1 MLTIDSLK
9 KSFGGIRALKGIDI
23 EVRKGSIHGIIGPN
37 GSGKTT
43 AFNCISGLFPPDS
56 GRIELDGKDITGL
69 DPEVIAGKG
78 IRRTF
83 QGGKLVNGLTVL
95 ENIMSGIYDF
105 SRKDVV
111 ETFFRLPFR
120 EARTEGT
127 IKEKSFEVMQLLG
140 VEEIAGRWAGDLVWA
155 ERQFVQIA
163 RAAVSSPKLLL
174 LDEPNSGMGMKETE
188 KIEDAIRTLRER
200 GVTVLVISHDVKM
213 LMNLSDIVSVLNFGK
228 KISEGTPEEVQND
241 SKVLEAYLGKKKKKK
256 DSILTVEDVSVSY
269 GHVSAVK
276 NVYLEVFKG
285 EIVVLIGANGAGKTT
300 ILETILGINEPE
312 EGEIRFQG
320 RSITGR
326 PADRNV
332 REGIFLVPE
341 GRGVFPSMSVSDNLL
356 LGAHHNL
363 KNAEENMKRVFG
375 RFPILG
381 ERKDQTADTLSGG
394 ERQML
399 AIGRALMSNPVLILV
414 DEPSIGLAP
423 VVVND
428 IFDVITDL
436 NRQGFSILLSE
447 QNSNKALRCAHRGYV
462 LETGRVAAAGT
473 SEELLNDSAVKE
485 AYLGA

>member
-23 EVRKGSIHGIIGPN
+23 AVRKGSIHGIIGPN

-95 ENIMSGIYDF
+95 ENVMAGIYDF

-163 RAAVSSPKLLL
+163 RAAVSSPNLLL
-174 LDEPNSGMGMKETE
+174 LDEPNSGMGKKETE
-188 KIEDAIRTLRER
+188 KIEDAIRKLRDR

-213 LMNLSDIVSVLNFGK
+213 LMNLSDMVSVLNFGK

-241 SKVLEAYLGKKKKKK
+241 SKVLEAYLG
-256 DSILTVEDVSVSY
+256 TE
-269 GHVSAVK
+269 
-276 NVYLEVFKG
+276 
-285 EIVVLIGANGAGKTT
+285 
-300 ILETILGINEPE
+300 
-312 EGEIRFQG
+312 
-320 RSITGR
+320 
-326 PADRNV
+326 
-332 REGIFLVPE
+332 
-341 GRGVFPSMSVSDNLL
+341 
-356 LGAHHNL
+356 
-363 KNAEENMKRVFG
+363 
-375 RFPILG
+375 
-381 ERKDQTADTLSGG
+381 
-394 ERQML
+394 
-399 AIGRALMSNPVLILV
+399 
-414 DEPSIGLAP
+414 
-423 VVVND
+423 
-428 IFDVITDL
+428 
-436 NRQGFSILLSE
+436 
-447 QNSNKALRCAHRGYV
+447 
-462 LETGRVAAAGT
+462 
-473 SEELLNDSAVKE
+473 
-485 AYLGA
+485 